1 MRNINSVSLSL
12 FLGIFIL
19 FFSTAQAETIK
30 QTMEGSLD
38 LEINHPESVINGR
51 TFSISILIKNNGWE
65 DKQEISMVLTN
76 PDGTLVPVDNNEIK
90 VDRLSTGGSYG
101 RTIDF
106 KVIPDANK
114 GTHFLNVL
122 YSQVLLSNNE
132 TPLPPT
138 SSNIAIPIIVE
149 DQPKV
154 TIHTITPE
162 SIFPNAQFQFE
173 VEVLSEDVDLTDVS
187 IQVSA
192 PQNIEFVGEVTHNFS
207 SIQAGTPVSIT
218 SQIKT
223 PQENISTE
231 QKIPFEVI
239 VSYTDDLGNETT
251 DSKTI
256 TLILRPRNMME
267 ITTDGGIW
275 IGDFFIAPYVSIGT
289 IVGIPAGTLFSIAI
303 KRSLDKKKKRKSK

>member
-1 MRNINSVSLSL
+1 MKNVNSVYVALC
-12 FLGIFIL
+12 LGFFIIV
-19 FFSTAQAETIK
+19 FPVAEAETIK

-38 LEINHPESVINGR
+38 LEINHPDSVINGR
-51 TFSISILIKNNGWE
+51 TFSVSILLKNNGWE
-65 DKQEISMVLTN
+65 DKQKISMVLTN
-76 PDGTLVPVDNNEIK
+76 PDGSIVPVDNNEIK

-106 KVIPDANK
+106 KVLLDASQ

-122 YSQVLLSNNE
+122 YSQVLVSNNE
-132 TPLPPT
+132 DPLAPT

-162 SIFPNAQFQFE
+162 AIFPNAQFLFE
-173 VEVLSEDVDLTDVS
+173 VEVLSEHIDIIDVS
-187 IQVSA
+187 IQVIA
-192 PQNIEFVGEVTHNFS
+192 PQNIEFVGEVTHSFS
-207 SIQAGTPVSIT
+207 SIEAGIPVSIT

-239 VSYTDDLGNETT
+239 VSYTDDLGNEITNT
-251 DSKTI
+251 KTS
-256 TLILRPRNMME
+256 TLILRPRTLME

-289 IVGIPAGTLFSIAI
+289 LIGIPAGTLFSIAI
-303 KRSLDKKKKRKSK
+303 RRRLDKKKKRKSK

>member
-1 MRNINSVSLSL
+1 MKNVNFVSLAL
-12 FLGIFIL
+12 CLGFFIIV
-19 FFSTAQAETIK
+19 FPVAEAETIK

-38 LEINHPESVINGR
+38 LEINHPDSVINGR
-51 TFSISILIKNNGWE
+51 TFSVSILLKNNGWE
-65 DKQEISMVLTN
+65 DKQEISIVLTN
-76 PDGTLVPVDNNEIK
+76 PDGSIVPVDNNEIK

-106 KVIPDANK
+106 KVLLDASQ

-122 YSQVLLSNNE
+122 YSQVLVSNNE
-132 TPLPPT
+132 DPLAPT

-162 SIFPNAQFQFE
+162 AIFPNAQFPFE
-173 VEVLSEDVDLTDVS
+173 VKVLSEHIDITEVS
-187 IQVSA
+187 IQVIA
-192 PQNIEFVGEVTHNFS
+192 PQNIEFVGEVTHSFS
-207 SIQAGTPVSIT
+207 SIEAGIPISIT

-239 VSYTDDLGNETT
+239 VSYTDDLGNEITN
-251 DSKTI
+251 SKTS
-256 TLILRPRNMME
+256 TLILRPRTLME
-267 ITTDGGIW
+267 ITIDGGIW

-289 IVGIPAGTLFSIAI
+289 LIGIPVGTLFSIAI
-303 KRSLDKKKKRKSK
+303 RRRLDKKKKRKSK

>member
-1 MRNINSVSLSL
+1 MKNVNFVSLAL
-12 FLGIFIL
+12 CLGFLIL
-19 FFSTAQAETIK
+19 VFPVAEAETIK

-38 LEINHPESVINGR
+38 LEINHPDSVINGR
-51 TFSISILIKNNGWE
+51 TFSVSILLKNNGWE
-65 DKQEISMVLTN
+65 DKQEISIVLTN
-76 PDGTLVPVDNNEIK
+76 PDGSIVPVDNNEIK

-106 KVIPDANK
+106 KVLLDASQ

-122 YSQVLLSNNE
+122 YSQVLVSNNE
-132 TPLPPT
+132 DPLAPT

-162 SIFPNAQFQFE
+162 AIFPNAQFSFE
-173 VEVLSEDVDLTDVS
+173 VEVLSEHIDIIDVS
-187 IQVSA
+187 IQVIA
-192 PQNIEFVGEVTHNFS
+192 PQNIEFVGEVTHSFS
-207 SIQAGTPVSIT
+207 SIEAGIPVSIT

-239 VSYTDDLGNETT
+239 VSYTDDLGNEITN
-251 DSKTI
+251 SKTS
-256 TLILRPRNMME
+256 TLILRPRTLME

-289 IVGIPAGTLFSIAI
+289 LIGIPAGTLFSIAI
-303 KRSLDKKKKRKSK
+303 RRRLDKKKKRKSK

>member
-1 MRNINSVSLSL
+1 MKNVNFVSLAL
-12 FLGIFIL
+12 CLGFFIIV
-19 FFSTAQAETIK
+19 FPVAEAETIK

-38 LEINHPESVINGR
+38 LEINHPDSVINGR
-51 TFSISILIKNNGWE
+51 TFSVSILLKNNGWE
-65 DKQEISMVLTN
+65 DKQEISIVLTN
-76 PDGTLVPVDNNEIK
+76 PDGSIVPVDNNEIK

-106 KVIPDANK
+106 KVLLDASQ

-122 YSQVLLSNNE
+122 YSQVLVSNNE
-132 TPLPPT
+132 DPLAPT

-162 SIFPNAQFQFE
+162 AIFPNAQFPFE
-173 VEVLSEDVDLTDVS
+173 VKVLSEHIDITEVS
-187 IQVSA
+187 IQVIA
-192 PQNIEFVGEVTHNFS
+192 PQNIEFVGEVTHSFS
-207 SIQAGTPVSIT
+207 SIEAGIPVSIT

-239 VSYTDDLGNETT
+239 VSYTDDLGNEITN
-251 DSKTI
+251 SKTS
-256 TLILRPRNMME
+256 TLILRPRTLME
-267 ITTDGGIW
+267 ITIDGGIW

-289 IVGIPAGTLFSIAI
+289 LIGIPAGTLFSIAI
-303 KRSLDKKKKRKSK
+303 RRRLDKKKRRKSK

>member
-1 MRNINSVSLSL
+1 MKNVNFVSLAL
-12 FLGIFIL
+12 CLGFFIIV
-19 FFSTAQAETIK
+19 FPVAEAETIK

-38 LEINHPESVINGR
+38 LEINHPDSVINGR
-51 TFSISILIKNNGWE
+51 TFSVSILLKNNGWE
-65 DKQEISMVLTN
+65 DKQEISIVLTN
-76 PDGTLVPVDNNEIK
+76 PDGSIVPVDNNEIK

-106 KVIPDANK
+106 KVLLDASQ

-122 YSQVLLSNNE
+122 YSQVLVSNNE
-132 TPLPPT
+132 DPLAPT

-162 SIFPNAQFQFE
+162 AIFPNAQFPFE
-173 VEVLSEDVDLTDVS
+173 VKVLSEHIDITEVS
-187 IQVSA
+187 IQVIA
-192 PQNIEFVGEVTHNFS
+192 PQNIEFVGEVTHSFS
-207 SIQAGTPVSIT
+207 SIEAGIPVSIT

-239 VSYTDDLGNETT
+239 VSYTDDLGNEITN
-251 DSKTI
+251 SKTS
-256 TLILRPRNMME
+256 TLILRPRTLME
-267 ITTDGGIW
+267 ITIDGGIW

-289 IVGIPAGTLFSIAI
+289 LIGIPAGTLFSIAI
-303 KRSLDKKKKRKSK
+303 RRRLDKKKKRKSK

>member
-1 MRNINSVSLSL
+1 VKNVNFVSLAL
-12 FLGIFIL
+12 CLGFFIIV
-19 FFSTAQAETIK
+19 FPVAEAETIK

-38 LEINHPESVINGR
+38 LEINHPDSVINGR
-51 TFSISILIKNNGWE
+51 TFSVSILLKNNGWE
-65 DKQEISMVLTN
+65 DKQEISIVLTN
-76 PDGTLVPVDNNEIK
+76 PDGSIVPVDNNEIK

-106 KVIPDANK
+106 KVLLDASQ

-122 YSQVLLSNNE
+122 YSQVLVSNNE
-132 TPLPPT
+132 DPLAPT

-162 SIFPNAQFQFE
+162 AIFPNAQFLFE
-173 VEVLSEDVDLTDVS
+173 VEVLSEHIDIIDVS
-187 IQVSA
+187 IQVIA
-192 PQNIEFVGEVTHNFS
+192 PQNIEFVGEVTHSFS
-207 SIQAGTPVSIT
+207 SIEAGIPVSIT

-239 VSYTDDLGNETT
+239 VSYTDDLGNEITN
-251 DSKTI
+251 SKTS
-256 TLILRPRNMME
+256 TLILRPRTLME
-267 ITTDGGIW
+267 ITIDGGIW

-289 IVGIPAGTLFSIAI
+289 LIGIPAGTLFSIAI
-303 KRSLDKKKKRKSK
+303 RRRLDKKKRRKS